1 MPVTWNVMS
10 WRVGIKGLS
19 QRGLRVNYHT
29 ELGFVR
35 LYKAQHTLSFCPLS
49 YLFNCPLCTAKPT
62 PKRFE
67 FYLRSNLLFF
77 VFFLILIFFFLISHL
92 FIYFVFFISL
102 WAWYI
107 YIPVSLFSLSSVGF
121 IHFFKYSYIQFFCNF
136 VIFLDWFW
144 IQSFSE
150 ASHSWI
156 QLFSEK
162 RF

>member
-62 PKRFE
+62 PIRFE
-67 FYLRSNLLFF
+67 FYLRSNLSFF
-77 VFFLILIFFFLISHL
+77 VFALVLYFFSWFLICLSILI
-92 FIYFVFFISL
+92 FFISL

-121 IHFFKYSYIQFFCNF
+121 IHFFKYSYIQFF
-136 VIFLDWFW
+136 L
-144 IQSFSE
+144 
-150 ASHSWI
+150 
-156 QLFSEK
+156 
-162 RF
+162 